1 MLKRHITFANAI
13 LDSIKTRMQ
22 KDKNVIIIGE
32 GVTDPKAIFGT
43 TKNLKKIFK
52 KRVMDMP
59 LSEAAVTGIIVGAS
73 MNGLRPILVHQRVD
87 FTLLSMDQIINMAA
101 KIHYISNGSFKVPI
115 VIRAIIGRG
124 WGQSAQHSQSLESI
138 FAHIPGLKVVIPSNA
153 YEAKGLLT
161 SSILDDNPVIFL
173 EHRWLHDTISNVPK
187 RDYKIKL
194 TEPNVELRGSD
205 ITIVANSL
213 MVAEAKRAAH
223 ILNKLNIKCEV
234 INLRILKPLN
244 IKKITTSVKKTKR
257 LLLIDTGWT
266 EYGIS
271 AEILS
276 KIIEKNKI
284 KFLYNPK
291 RIGTN
296 NHPTPAS
303 RALIKNYYVSY
314 KNICQEVA
322 KMFQFNK
329 IKRNKIK
336 FLLKKEEANNEYFI
350 DIPDKN
356 FKGPF

>member
-1 MLKRHITFANAI
+1 M
-13 LDSIKTRMQ
+13 
-22 KDKNVIIIGE
+22 
-32 GVTDPKAIFGT
+32 
-43 TKNLKKIFK
+43 
-52 KRVMDMP
+52 
-59 LSEAAVTGIIVGAS
+59 
-73 MNGLRPILVHQRVD
+73 
-87 FTLLSMDQIINMAA
+87 
-101 KIHYISNGSFKVPI
+101 
-115 VIRAIIGRG
+115 
-124 WGQSAQHSQSLESI
+124 
-138 FAHIPGLKVVIPSNA
+138 
-153 YEAKGLLT
+153 
-161 SSILDDNPVIFL
+161 
-173 EHRWLHDTISNVPK
+173 
-187 RDYKIKL
+187 
-194 TEPNVELRGSD
+194 
-205 ITIVANSL
+205 
-213 MVAEAKRAAH
+213 
-223 ILNKLNIKCEV
+223 
-234 INLRILKPLN
+234 KPLN

-350 DIPDKN
+350 DVPDKN